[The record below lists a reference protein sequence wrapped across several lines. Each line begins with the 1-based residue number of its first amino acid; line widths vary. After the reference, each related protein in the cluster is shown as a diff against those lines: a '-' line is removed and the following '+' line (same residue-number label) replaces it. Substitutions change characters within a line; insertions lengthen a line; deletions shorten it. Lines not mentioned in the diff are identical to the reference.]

1 MLQRLARTFTPVADS
16 EQETRRH
23 LLRWLFTRVLLFTL
37 LIAIASF
44 FRGKGQ
50 QVLLPPQSVTL
61 AFLLLLYAYTIGSA
75 LLLQKTAVPVR
86 TFGLVQLLS
95 DTVGAALL
103 VYATGCSNSVF
114 APIFLLPVIAAGL
127 ILHRSGGLVL
137 AAAATL
143 LYGAVL
149 GSELLHWLPAYYR
162 APAYRA
168 PDNLFIST
176 NLFATYGL
184 IFFLAA
190 LLSGQLARRLR
201 STEERLNRT
210 ALEFDRLSIL
220 YKQIFD
226 DIATGIITTD
236 SRNRITSCNRAAER
250 ITGCSRMLLLGQPFS
265 GRFPAISLREE
276 RQGRSVCDFRKRDGT
291 AIRLGYSYS
300 NLNMP
305 AEQGQERENG
315 WKVITL
321 QDISQ
326 IERMERQIRETEKL
340 AAIGQMSG
348 SVAHGFRN
356 PLAAISGS
364 AQILALDQDNLTA
377 IDPATF
383 RTLVGI
389 ILRES
394 VRMAKTI
401 TDFLQ
406 FARPAAVQPEWF
418 SLGRLVDEVI
428 ASLLQGPLGAAA
440 ARVDREFD
448 ANLGCWADRQ
458 QVQTVLVHLLENG
471 CAAVGAEGG
480 RVTVAAAE
488 TQQGGQEVLQIEV
501 RDQGPGIAP
510 DLRTRVF
517 EPFFSNRADG
527 TGLGLS
533 IVRQIIDNHRGTVA
547 IADNTPTGCIVRLTL
562 PMPPRPIP

>member
-1 MLQRLARTFTPVADS
+1 MLQRLARMFPPVADS
-16 EQETRRH
+16 EQQTRRH
-23 LLRWLFTRVLLFTL
+23 LLHWLFTRVLLFTL

-50 QVLLPPQSVTL
+50 QVLLPPQAVTL
-61 AFLLLLYAYTIGSA
+61 GFLVLFYAYTTGSA
-75 LLLQKTAVPVR
+75 LLLQKTALPVR
-86 TFGLVQLLS
+86 AFSLVQLLS
-95 DTVGAALL
+95 DTVCTALL
-103 VYATGCSNSVF
+103 VYATGCSNSMF
-114 APIFLLPVIAAGL
+114 TPILLLPVIAAGL
-127 ILHRSGGLVL
+127 ILHRSGGLLL
-137 AAAATL
+137 AAVATL

-149 GSELLHWLPAYYR
+149 GCELLHWLPAYFR

-168 PDNLFIST
+168 PDNFLVSS

-190 LLSGQLARRLR
+190 LFSGQLARRLR
-201 STEERLNRT
+201 ATEKRLT
-210 ALEFDRLSIL
+210 QTMLEFDRLSLL

-236 SRNRITSCNRAAER
+236 SRNLITSCNRSAER
-250 ITGCSRMLLLGQPFS
+250 ITGTCRMLILGQPFTS
-265 GRFPAISLREE
+265 SFPAISLQEE

-305 AEQGQERENG
+305 AEQGQEETAG

-326 IERMERQIRETEKL
+326 IERMEQHIREAEKL
-340 AAIGQMSG
+340 AAVGQMSA

-364 AQILALDQDNLTA
+364 AQILAFDQDNLAA

-383 RTLVGI
+383 KTLVGI
-389 ILRES
+389 VLRES
-394 VRMAKTI
+394 GRMAKTI

-406 FARPAAVQPEWF
+406 FARPARLQPEWF
-418 SLGRLVDEVI
+418 TLGRLVDEVI
-428 ASLLQGPLGAAA
+428 AGLLPGPLGAAA
-440 ARVDREFD
+440 GRIGRQME

-458 QVQTVLVHLLENG
+458 QLQTVLAHLLENA

-480 RVTVAAAE
+480 GVTLAAAE
-488 TQQGGQEVLQIEV
+488 TRHSGQETLEIEV

-510 DLRTRVF
+510 ELRTRVF

-527 TGLGLS
+527 TGLGLA
-533 IVRQIIDNHRGTVA
+533 IVRQIIDNHHGTVA
-547 IADNTPTGCIVRLTL
+547 ITDNSPAGCVIRLNL
-562 PMPPRPIP
+562 PLPRPIP

>member
-1 MLQRLARTFTPVADS
+1 ML
-16 EQETRRH
+16 
-23 LLRWLFTRVLLFTL
+23 RV
-37 LIAIASF
+37 
-44 FRGKGQ
+44 
-50 QVLLPPQSVTL
+50 L

-226 DIATGIITTD
+226 
-236 SRNRITSCNRAAER
+236 
-250 ITGCSRMLLLGQPFS
+250 
-265 GRFPAISLREE
+265 AIVE
-276 RQGRSVCDFRKRDGT
+276 Q
-291 AIRLGYSYS
+291 AIEHRL
-300 NLNMP
+300 
-305 AEQGQERENG
+305 
-315 WKVITL
+315 I
-321 QDISQ
+321 
-326 IERMERQIRETEKL
+326 
-340 AAIGQMSG
+340 
-348 SVAHGFRN
+348 
-356 PLAAISGS
+356 
-364 AQILALDQDNLTA
+364 
-377 IDPATF
+377 
-383 RTLVGI
+383 
-389 ILRES
+389 
-394 VRMAKTI
+394 
-401 TDFLQ
+401 
-406 FARPAAVQPEWF
+406 
-418 SLGRLVDEVI
+418 
-428 ASLLQGPLGAAA
+428 
-440 ARVDREFD
+440 
-448 ANLGCWADRQ
+448 
-458 QVQTVLVHLLENG
+458 
-471 CAAVGAEGG
+471 GG
-480 RVTVAAAE
+480 RVFYSDSTHLKASANKNRHDVHQVSQTPVAYLAELEAAVE
-488 TQQGGQEVLQIEV
+488 ADREAHGKKPLPEQAVEAPVKEVKI
-501 RDQGPGIAP
+501 
-510 DLRTRVF
+510 
-517 EPFFSNRADG
+517 S
-527 TGLGLS
+527 
-533 IVRQIIDNHRGTVA
+533 
-547 IADNTPTGCIVRLTL
+547 
-562 PMPPRPIP
+562 

>member
-364 AQILALDQDNLTA
+364 AQILALDQDNLAA
-377 IDPATF
+377 IDAATF
-383 RTLVGI
+383 RTLGNTSFRRKPCWSATNI
-389 ILRES
+389 WLRLLLILVYTMDSSSFE
-394 VRMAKTI
+394 M
-401 TDFLQ
+401 
-406 FARPAAVQPEWF
+406 W
-418 SLGRLVDEVI
+418 GR
-428 ASLLQGPLGAAA
+428 
-440 ARVDREFD
+440 
-448 ANLGCWADRQ
+448 
-458 QVQTVLVHLLENG
+458 
-471 CAAVGAEGG
+471 
-480 RVTVAAAE
+480 
-488 TQQGGQEVLQIEV
+488 IE
-501 RDQGPGIAP
+501 I
-510 DLRTRVF
+510 
-517 EPFFSNRADG
+517 
-527 TGLGLS
+527 GL
-533 IVRQIIDNHRGTVA
+533 
-547 IADNTPTGCIVRLTL
+547 
-562 PMPPRPIP
+562 

>member
-1 MLQRLARTFTPVADS
+1 M
-16 EQETRRH
+16 
-23 LLRWLFTRVLLFTL
+23 LLFTL

-61 AFLLLLYAYTIGSA
+61 GFLLLLYAYTVGSA

-103 VYATGCSNSVF
+103 VYATGCSSSVF

-305 AEQGQERENG
+305 AEQGQEQENG

-364 AQILALDQDNLTA
+364 AQILALDQDNLAA
-377 IDPATF
+377 IDAATF

-394 VRMAKTI
+394 GRMAKTI

-418 SLGRLVDEVI
+418 SLGRLVDEVV
-428 ASLLQGPLGAAA
+428 SGLLQGPLGAASPYRPGVRRQPRLLGGPPA
-440 ARVDREFD
+440 AADGARPSARKR
-448 ANLGCWADRQ
+448 LCGGGCRGGGVTRGRRRDTAGRPGGAADRGPRSGAGDCARPEGEGIRA
-458 QVQTVLVHLLENG
+458 VLFQPGRRHRPRPVHRPPDHRQPPRHG
-471 CAAVGAEGG
+471 RHRGQHPG
-480 RVTVAAAE
+480 RVHRPADPAAA
-488 TQQGGQEVLQIEV
+488 TAIYSLTIS
-501 RDQGPGIAP
+501 
-510 DLRTRVF
+510 TR
-517 EPFFSNRADG
+517 A
-527 TGLGLS
+527 
-533 IVRQIIDNHRGTVA
+533 
-547 IADNTPTGCIVRLTL
+547 
-562 PMPPRPIP
+562 PRPRSFPAMFS